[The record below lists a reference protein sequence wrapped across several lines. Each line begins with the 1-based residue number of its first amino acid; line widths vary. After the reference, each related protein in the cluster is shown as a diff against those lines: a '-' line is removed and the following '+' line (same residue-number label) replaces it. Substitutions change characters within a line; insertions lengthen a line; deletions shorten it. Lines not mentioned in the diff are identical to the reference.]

1 MCFRASKQI
10 RMVQLLFVMASLL
23 VAGCVATPQIH
34 IDLDETLKYE
44 PVTSLD
50 RAWEDFKTTH
60 GSMNFDT

>member
-1 MCFRASKQI
+1 
-10 RMVQLLFVMASLL
+10 MVQLLFVMASLL